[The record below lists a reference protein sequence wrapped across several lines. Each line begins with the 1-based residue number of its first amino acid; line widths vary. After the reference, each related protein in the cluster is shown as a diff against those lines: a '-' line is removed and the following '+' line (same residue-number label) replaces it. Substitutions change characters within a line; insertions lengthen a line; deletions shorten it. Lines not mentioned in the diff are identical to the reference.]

1 MALQILA
8 VAHQDNLAQMTAL
21 RNHVIKSTLLA
32 LLAVA
37 ASGEVLGQRVASD
50 VNPIREYSVGLE
62 LYQKQKFAASQE
74 RFDVALAHGYEL
86 PSIQQENAKY
96 YQASSAVQLFNNDGE
111 TLMLD
116 FIKAHPEHPMVNM
129 GNFQLAKYYFTK
141 KRYRSVLE
149 QLAFVDAQDL
159 EKKYLEEYYFKK
171 GYSHFQQEEY
181 EESKAALSKVL
192 ADGEKYRS
200 PALYYSSYILY
211 REGQNEAALA
221 GFKELEDDKLFGKI
235 APFYVLQIH
244 YRQGRNEE
252 VLDYGATLLE
262 KDYSESKSGEIHR
275 MMGEAYFNLGR
286 YAEAIPEM
294 EIAIS
299 HLGGNRDDRYKLAY
313 SSYRGGDFQKAI
325 IYFQQITGEED
336 EMTQLAFY
344 HMGDCYLKLDKKMEA
359 RSAFRSASK
368 YGFDE
373 QIKEDA
379 LFNFAKT
386 AYELSYDPYNEAVS
400 AFEEYI
406 VKNPDSERTDEAYEF
421 LLQVYLTTK
430 NYESAIDAIDKIKQ
444 KTEYQ
449 KATYQRISYTRA
461 TELFHDLRFKRA
473 IHYLSRSQK
482 FPIDPKITSQT
493 IFWQAEAYSRMK
505 KWKAAEE
512 HYKLFL
518 DAPNAIV
525 SSEFGLAHYGL
536 AYVQFENE
544 QYDPAINWFRKFV
557 DYEKQDSLRVNDG
570 LLRIADAYYLQKQNK
585 LAIEYYDKAIKYNKF
600 DTDYAIFQIA
610 VCYGLEGQNASKIET
625 MKAMLE
631 NYPETDFAVDAK
643 YEIAETHFFTDNAQE
658 AIAYF
663 DKVIS
668 EHPNSHYVRKA
679 KLNKGLLFYNQSQDE
694 AALPLFEE
702 VAENYPATEEA
713 KEALMKIQKIYVEKG
728 DVQGFE
734 NYVTQQNFPDITK
747 GALDTSYYEA
757 AEFMFTRGDLE
768 GAMVEFQTYLDK
780 FPNGFFALNANFYRA
795 ESALELENYDEAI
808 EGYDH
813 ILEFKKN
820 AFTERSLM
828 AASSIYF
835 FQEKY
840 QDALLRFT
848 MLEEVAEDAENLMQA
863 RVGLMRSNYLL
874 NNFEE
879 ADKYA
884 MKLKRSDKVP
894 ERTLQ
899 EASLISAKCAMAQGD
914 LRMAE
919 ERFKMTLLE
928 ANNEIGAEA
937 LYNLAKIQYLN
948 DSLDQAQTLIFEMVN
963 LFPNYGEWITRSFLL
978 LSDAYVKQGEEFQ
991 AKLTLQNLID
1001 NYDGDLQDEAKQ
1013 KLAELEAAEPEME
1026 ERRDGE
1032 DWEVEFEQEGKV
1044 RDDIFEVDEEEEY
1057 EEYEPNLEEE

>member
-1 MALQILA
+1 
-8 VAHQDNLAQMTAL
+8 
-21 RNHVIKSTLLA
+21 
-32 LLAVA
+32 
-37 ASGEVLGQRVASD
+37 
-50 VNPIREYSVGLE
+50 
-62 LYQKQKFAASQE
+62 
-74 RFDVALAHGYEL
+74 
-86 PSIQQENAKY
+86 
-96 YQASSAVQLFNNDGE
+96 
-111 TLMLD
+111 
-116 FIKAHPEHPMVNM
+116 
-129 GNFQLAKYYFTK
+129 
-141 KRYRSVLE
+141 
-149 QLAFVDAQDL
+149 
-159 EKKYLEEYYFKK
+159 
-171 GYSHFQQEEY
+171 
-181 EESKAALSKVL
+181 
-192 ADGEKYRS
+192 
-200 PALYYSSYILY
+200 
-211 REGQNEAALA
+211 
-221 GFKELEDDKLFGKI
+221 
-235 APFYVLQIH
+235 
-244 YRQGRNEE
+244 
-252 VLDYGATLLE
+252 VLDYGAKLLD

-294 EIAIS
+294 ETAIS
-299 HLGGNRDDRYKLAY
+299 YLGGNRDDRYKLAY
-313 SSYRGGDFQKAI
+313 ASYRGGEFQKAI
-325 IYFQQITGEED
+325 TYFQQITGEED

-344 HMGDCYLKLDKKMEA
+344 HMGDCYLKLDRKMEA

-368 YGFDE
+368 YAFDE

-406 VKNPDSERTDEAYEF
+406 AKNPNSERVDEAYEF

-430 NYESAIDAIDKIKQ
+430 NYEAAIEAIDKIKQ
-444 KTEYQ
+444 KTDEQ
-449 KATYQRISYTRA
+449 KATYQRICYTRA

-473 IHYLSRSQK
+473 VHYLKRSDK
-482 FPIDPKITSQT
+482 FPVDPKITSNAL
-493 IFWQAEAYSRMK
+493 FWQAEAYARMK

-518 DAPNAIV
+518 DAPSAIG

-536 AYVQFENE
+536 AYVQFEND
-544 QYDPAINWFRKFV
+544 QYEPAINWFRKFV
-557 DYEKQDSLRVNDG
+557 DYENQDSLRVNDG
-570 LLRIADAYYLQKQNK
+570 LLRIADSYYLQKQNK
-585 LAIEYYDKAIKYNKF
+585 LAIQYYDKAIKYNKF

-610 VCYGLEGQNASKIET
+610 VCYGLEGQNASKVET
-625 MKAMLE
+625 LKAMLE
-631 NYPETDFAVDAK
+631 NYPETDFAADAK
-643 YEIAETHFFTDNAQE
+643 YEIAETYFFTDNAQQ

-663 DKVIS
+663 DKVIAD
-668 EHPNSHYVRKA
+668 HPNSHYVRKA

-713 KEALMKIQKIYVEKG
+713 KEALMKIQKIYVEDG
-728 DVQGFE
+728 DVPGFE
-734 NYVTQQNFPDITK
+734 KYVSEQNFPDITK

-757 AEFMFTRGDLE
+757 AEFMFTRGNLE
-768 GAMVEFQTYLDK
+768 GAMAEFQTYLDK

-795 ESALELENYDEAI
+795 EAALELKKYDEAI

-813 ILEFKKN
+813 ILQFKKN

-840 QDALLRFT
+840 NDALLRFT

-863 RVGLMRSNYLL
+863 RVGLMKSNYLL

-879 ADKYA
+879 AHKYA
-884 MKLKRSDKVP
+884 IKLKRSDKVP

-914 LRMAE
+914 MKMAE

-937 LYNLAKIQYLN
+937 LYNLAKIKYLN

-978 LSDAYVKQGEEFQ
+978 LSDTYVKQGEEFQ

-1001 NYDGDLQDEAKQ
+1001 NYDGELQTEAKE
-1013 KLAELEAAEPEME
+1013 KLAELESAEAELE
-1026 ERRDGE
+1026 DRKDGE

-1044 RDDIFEVDEEEEY
+1044 RDDIFEVDEDEEY

>member
-1 MALQILA
+1 
-8 VAHQDNLAQMTAL
+8 MTSL
-21 RNHVIKSTLLA
+21 RNSLVNCMLLA
-32 LLAVA
+32 LLFVA
-37 ASGEVLGQRVASD
+37 ISGQLFGQRVASD
-50 VNPIREYSVGLE
+50 VDPLREYSSGLE

-74 RFDVALAHGYEL
+74 RFDVALEHVRDL

-96 YQASSAVQLFNNDGE
+96 YQASSALQLFNTDGE
-111 TLMLD
+111 TLMLS
-116 FIKAHPEHPMVNM
+116 FIRSHPEHPMVNQ

-141 KRYRSVLE
+141 KRYHLVLE
-149 QLAFVDAQDL
+149 RLALVDAQDL
-159 EKKYLEEYYFKK
+159 DKKYLEEYYFKK
-171 GYSHFQQEEY
+171 GYAHFQQEDY
-181 EESKAALSKVL
+181 DESKAALSKVL
-192 ADGEKYRS
+192 ADGTKYRS

-221 GFKELEDDKLFGKI
+221 GFKELEDDKLFGKV

-252 VLDYGATLLE
+252 VLDYGTKLLE

-286 YAEAIPEM
+286 YSEAIPEM

-313 SSYRGGDFQKAI
+313 AAYRGGDFQKAI
-325 IYFQQITGEED
+325 VYFQQITSEED

-344 HMGDCYLKLDKKMEA
+344 HMGDCYLKLGQKMEA
-359 RSAFRSASK
+359 RGAFRSASK
-368 YGFDE
+368 YVFDE
-373 QIKEDA
+373 QVKEDA

-406 VKNPDSERTDEAYEF
+406 AKNPNSERVDEAYEF

-430 NYESAIDAIDKIKQ
+430 NYEAAIDAIDKINQ
-444 KTEYQ
+444 KTEAQ
-449 KATYQRISYTRA
+449 KATYQRICYTRA

-473 IHYLSRSQK
+473 VHYLKRSDR
-482 FPIDPKITSQT
+482 FPIDPKITSQA
-493 IFWQAEAYSRMK
+493 IFWQAEAYARMK
-505 KWKAAEE
+505 KWKAAEK

-518 DAPNAIV
+518 DAPSAIG
-525 SSEFGLAHYGL
+525 SREFGLAHYGL

-544 QYDPAINWFRKFV
+544 QYETAINWFRKFV
-557 DYEKQDSLRVNDG
+557 DYEKEDSLRVNDG
-570 LLRIADAYYLQKQNK
+570 LLRVADAYYLQKQNK
-585 LAIEYYDKAIKYNKF
+585 LAIDYYDKAIKYNKF

-610 VCYGLEGQNASKIET
+610 VCYGLEGQNASKVET
-625 MKAMLE
+625 LKAMLE
-631 NYPETDFAVDAK
+631 NYPETDFAADAK
-643 YEIAETHFFTDNAQE
+643 YEIAETYFFTDNAQL

-663 DKVIS
+663 DKVVS
-668 EHPNSHYVRKA
+668 EHPNSSYVRKA
-679 KLNKGLLFYNQSQDE
+679 KLNKGLLFYNQSEDL

-713 KEALMKIQKIYVEKG
+713 KEALMKIQKIYIEKG
-728 DVQGFE
+728 DVPGFE
-734 NYVTQQNFPDITK
+734 QYVSEQNFPDITT

-757 AEFMFTRGDLE
+757 AEFMFTRGNLE
-768 GAMVEFQTYLDK
+768 GAMAEFQTYLDK
-780 FPNGFFALNANFYRA
+780 FPHGFFALNANFYRA
-795 ESALELENYDEAI
+795 EAALQLKKYDEAI
-808 EGYDH
+808 KGYDH

-828 AASSIYF
+828 AASSIYYY
-835 FQEKY
+835 QEKY
-840 QDALLRFT
+840 NDALLRFT
-848 MLEEVAEDAENLMQA
+848 MLNEVAEDAENLMKA
-863 RVGLMRSNYLL
+863 REGLMRCNYLL

-879 ADKYA
+879 AHKYA
-884 MKLKRSDKVP
+884 TKLKRSDKVP

-899 EASLISAKCAMAQGD
+899 EAALISAKCAMAQGN

-928 ANNEIGAEA
+928 SNNEIGAEA
-937 LYNLAKIQYLN
+937 LYNLAKIQFLN
-948 DSLDQAQTLIFEMVN
+948 DSLDQAQNLIFEMVN
-963 LFPNYGEWITRSFLL
+963 LFPNYGEWITRTFLL
-978 LSDAYVKQGEEFQ
+978 LSDTYVKQGEEFQ

-1001 NYDGDLQDEAKQ
+1001 NYDGELQAEAQQ
-1013 KLAELEAAEPEME
+1013 KLLELEAAEPELE
-1026 ERRDGE
+1026 ERKDAE

-1044 RDDIFEVDEEEEY
+1044 NDGIFEVDEDEEY

>member
-1 MALQILA
+1 MTSLQSSVMKRVLS
-8 VAHQDNLAQMTAL
+8 V
-21 RNHVIKSTLLA
+21 LLV
-32 LLAVA
+32 VA
-37 ASGEVLGQRVASD
+37 ASGQLLAQRVASD
-50 VNPIREYSVGLE
+50 VDPLREYSVGLE

-74 RFDVALAHGYEL
+74 RFDVALAHVRDL

-96 YQASSAVQLFNNDGE
+96 YQASSALQLFNKDGE
-111 TLMLD
+111 TLMQG
-116 FIKAHPEHPMVNM
+116 FIKSHPEHPMVNQ
-129 GNFQLAKYYFTK
+129 GNFELAKYYFTK
-141 KRYRSVLE
+141 KRYHSVLE
-149 QLAFVDAQDL
+149 QLALVDPQDL
-159 EKKYLEEYYFKK
+159 DKKFLEEYYFKK

-181 EESKAALSKVL
+181 DESKAALSKVL
-192 ADGEKYRS
+192 ADGKKYRS

-221 GFKELEDDKLFGKI
+221 GFKELEDDKLFGKV

-252 VLDYGATLLE
+252 VLDYGAKLLE

-299 HLGGNRDDRYKLAY
+299 ELGGNRDDRYKLAY
-313 SSYRGGDFQKAI
+313 ASYRGGDFQKAI
-325 IYFQQITGEED
+325 TYFQQITGEED

-344 HMGDCYLKLDKKMEA
+344 HMGDCYLKLDQKMEA

-368 YGFDE
+368 YAFDE

-406 VKNPDSERTDEAYEF
+406 AKNPNSERVDEAYEF

-430 NYESAIDAIDKIKQ
+430 NYEAAIDAIDKIKQ
-444 KTEYQ
+444 KTEGQ
-449 KATYQRISYTRA
+449 KATYQRICYTRA

-473 IHYLSRSQK
+473 VHYLKRSDK
-482 FPIDPKITSQT
+482 FPIDPKITSQA
-493 IFWQAEAYSRMK
+493 IFWQAEAYARMR

-518 DAPNAIV
+518 DAPAAIG
-525 SSEFGLAHYGL
+525 SREFGLAHYGL
-536 AYVQFENE
+536 AYVQFEND
-544 QYDPAINWFRKFV
+544 QYEPAINWFRKFV

-570 LLRIADAYYLQKQNK
+570 LLRIADSYYLQKENK
-585 LAIEYYDKAIKYNKF
+585 LAIQYYDKAIKYNKF

-610 VCYGLEGQNASKIET
+610 VCYGLDGQNASKIET
-625 MKAMLE
+625 MKAMLD
-631 NYPETDFAVDAK
+631 NYPETDFAADAK
-643 YEIAETHFFTDNAQE
+643 YEIAETYFFTDNPQL
-658 AIAYF
+658 AIVFF
-663 DKVIS
+663 DKVIK

-679 KLNKGLLFYNQSQDE
+679 KLNKGLLFYNQSEDE
-694 AALPLFEE
+694 AAMPLFED

-713 KEALMKIQKIYVEKG
+713 KEALMKIQKVYIERG
-728 DVQGFE
+728 DVPGFE
-734 NYVTQQNFPDITK
+734 AYVAEKNFPDITT

-757 AEFMFTRGDLE
+757 AEFMFTRGNLE
-768 GAMVEFQTYLDK
+768 GAMAEFKTYLDK
-780 FPNGFFALNANFYRA
+780 FPHGFFALNAHFYRSEA
-795 ESALELENYDEAI
+795 ALELKLYNEAI
-808 EGYDH
+808 VGYDH

-848 MLEEVAEDAENLMQA
+848 MLEEVAEEAENLMKA
-863 RVGLMRSNYLL
+863 REGLMRCNYLL

-879 ADKYA
+879 AHKYA

-899 EASLISAKCAMAQGD
+899 EASLISAKCAMAQGN

-937 LYNLAKIQYLN
+937 LYNLANIHYLN
-948 DSLDQAQTLIFEMVN
+948 DSLEKAQSLIFEMVN
-963 LFPNYGEWITRSFLL
+963 LFPNYAEWITRSFLL
-978 LSDAYVKQGEEFQ
+978 LADAYVKQGEEFQ

-1001 NYDGDLQDEAKQ
+1001 NYDGELQAEAKQ
-1013 KLAELEAAEPEME
+1013 KLAELEAAEPELE
-1026 ERRDGE
+1026 ERKDGE
-1032 DWEVEFEQEGKV
+1032 DWEVQFEQEGKV
-1044 RDDIFEVDEEEEY
+1044 RDDIFEVDEDEEY